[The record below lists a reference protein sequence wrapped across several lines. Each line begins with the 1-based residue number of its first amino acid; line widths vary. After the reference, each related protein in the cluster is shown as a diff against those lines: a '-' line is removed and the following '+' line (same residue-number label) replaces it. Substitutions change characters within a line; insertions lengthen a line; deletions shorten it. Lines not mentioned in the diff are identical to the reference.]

1 MYRIGMNEVPSY
13 VSEGHIER
21 RHEETASREI
31 AIKQNNIECINAS
44 RMIKK
49 QIVLKKIQ

>member
-21 RHEETASREI
+21 WHEEKASREI
-31 AIKQNNIECINAS
+31 ATKAKQYRVHNC
-44 RMIKK
+44 KPFYK
-49 QIVLKKIQ
+49 WIVLKKIQ

>member
-31 AIKQNNIECINAS
+31 AIKQNNIECITAS
-44 RMIKK
+44 RSTEW
-49 QIVLKKIQ
+49 IVLKKIQ

>member
-1 MYRIGMNEVPSY
+1 MFRMGMNEVPSY

-21 RHEETASREI
+21 WHEEKASREI
-31 AIKQNNIECINAS
+31 ATKQINSGCINAS

-49 QIVLKKIQ
+49 QIDLKKIQ